1 MQLHSSDTVLQTN
14 TGAKIKAFT
23 IEATA
28 KSFAI
33 LSSSLYSDKITAVI
47 RELSCNALDAHVDA
61 GNSEPFVIHLPT
73 ALEPYFY
80 VEDFGTGMS
89 PETIETL
96 YSTYFSSTKTT
107 RNDQIGALGLGSKSP
122 FAYTD
127 MFTVD
132 SVYNGTQYTY
142 SAAISDKGIP
152 SLVFLNK
159 KEALSKHAGVKIQFA
174 VSSRDFETFAEKA
187 VYTLWRFTPRPKVI
201 GGSNTYER
209 LMSRFEKDML
219 VKLQGKDWTFYDSF
233 PRWSDTARVLMGNIL
248 YDVRTL
254 ANDPMFEKYEAFFNT
269 AFVFEMPIGSCD
281 ITPSRETLSFDDLTK
296 RNILIR
302 LEQISKEISLML
314 KEKTNE
320 AATLWEASFRAREFY
335 HTLNLSR
342 GKSKTFF
349 YKNVL
354 RSLGE
359 SIPLH
364 QPAFSYH
371 VGTKS
376 WRRTRTMFSDPSTIS
391 ELVLGNKYLIVEMT
405 TDKASSWRNSALK
418 SRLRLYSENAQDL
431 ENTTIVF
438 VKGPVPLIM
447 WGNPQ
452 SIKVQDLPKLKTSKD
467 SVEDISF
474 EMIYSSSRMRYQDLL
489 QDSNFTKIAYVISYK
504 KKYHWGFDT
513 LESKK
518 DKKEGVDL
526 AANSYFARYLSS
538 WFALENKVPVAA
550 IPYTVWKRLSK
561 TATFKNKFLSVE
573 EFVNHT
579 MQEKVV
585 KNLAELSKLYCAKT
599 LTIYY
604 DTLVKRFAYSAEYNK
619 LPADSLF
626 KISME
631 DLKAQRFFSNQSS
644 TPLDPIY
651 KFYCEI
657 INTNLVKNLPK
668 LTAVDPYKFF
678 ERYPFLSVFFNEKC
692 YYNHYSEDTLRTSP
706 FKNSDTESEK
716 VSIFEEVYRYINMV
730 EGRTIIE

>member
-1 MQLHSSDTVLQTN
+1 MQLHSADTVLQTN

-33 LSSSLYSDKITAVI
+33 LSSSLYSDKITAII

-61 GNSEPFVIHLPT
+61 GNSELFVIHLPT
-73 ALEPYFY
+73 TLEPYFY

-89 PETIETL
+89 PEMIENL
-96 YSTYFSSTKTT
+96 YSTYFSSTKNA

-127 MFTVD
+127 MFTID
-132 SVYNGTQYTY
+132 STYNGVRYTY

-152 SLVFLNK
+152 SLIFLNK
-159 KEALSKHAGVKIQFA
+159 KEVVGKHNGVKIQFA
-174 VSSRDFETFAEKA
+174 VKSDDFESFTEKA

-201 GGSNTYER
+201 GGTNTYER
-209 LMSRFEKDML
+209 LMSRFEKDMI
-219 VKLQGKDWTFYDSF
+219 VKLQGKGWTFYDSF
-233 PRWSDTARVLMGNIL
+233 PRWSDTAKVLMGNIL
-248 YDVRTL
+248 YDVRSL
-254 ANDPMFEKYEAFFNT
+254 ASDPMFEKYEAFFNT

-296 RNILIR
+296 RNILIK
-302 LEQISKEISLML
+302 LEQISNEISLML

-320 AATLWEASFRAREFY
+320 ASTLWEASFRAREFY
-335 HTLNLSR
+335 HTLNLNR
-342 GKSKTFF
+342 GKGKTFF

-359 SIPLH
+359 SVPLL
-364 QPAFSYH
+364 QPAFSYR

-376 WRRTRTMFSDPSTIS
+376 WRRAKITFGDPRAIS

-405 TDKASSWRNSALK
+405 TDSASSWKNSALK
-418 SRLRLYSENAQDL
+418 SRLRLYSEKAQDL

-438 VKGPVPLIM
+438 VKGPAPLAM

-452 SIKVQDLPKLKTSKD
+452 SIKVQDLPKLKTSKGP
-467 SVEDISF
+467 VEDITF
-474 EMIYSSSRMRYQDLL
+474 EMLHSAARKYQDLL
-489 QDSNFTKIAYVISYK
+489 RDDNFTKIAYVISYK
-504 KKYHWGFDT
+504 KKYHWGSTT

-518 DKKEGVDL
+518 DGTDL
-526 AANSYFARYLSS
+526 AAANSYFARYLSS
-538 WFALENKVPVAA
+538 WLALENRVPIAV
-550 IPYTVWKRLSK
+550 IPCMVWKRLSK
-561 TATFKNKFLSVE
+561 TAAFKNKFLSVE
-573 EFVNHT
+573 EFVNRT

-585 KNLAELSKLYCAKT
+585 KNLAELSKLYCART
-599 LTIYY
+599 LTSYY
-604 DTLVKRFAYSAEYNK
+604 DTLLRRFASSTEYNK
-619 LPADSLF
+619 LPVDSPF

-631 DLKAQRFFSNQSS
+631 DLKVQKFFSNQTS
-644 TPLDPIY
+644 TQLLDPVY

-657 INTNLVKNLPK
+657 VSTNLIKNLPR
-668 LTAVDPYKFF
+668 LAAVDPYKFF
-678 ERYPFLSVFFNEKC
+678 ERYPFLSVFFNERC
-692 YYNHYSEDTLRTSP
+692 YYSNYSEDTLRTSP
-706 FKNSDTESEK
+706 FKNSDAESKK

-730 EGRTIIE
+730 EGRIIAE